1 VMKTPKE
8 CRPFYISRI
17 DDKGHWE
24 EIKGKLFE
32 HSKQPPIEID
42 RWERRRK
49 FLKHVKG
56 RCLNCLATDHR
67 VLDCRRSTRC
77 WRCLEPG
84 HESRQCP
91 SLRSC
96 SALPVASTKAPRGS
110 PSLDCACK
118 SLPLSLQTISTE
130 DLSSGSDGRGGSHCC
145 FCSGRV

>member
-77 WRCLEPG
+77 WRCLELG
-84 HESRQCP
+84 HKSRQCP

-110 PSLDCACK
+110 PS
-118 SLPLSLQTISTE
+118 
-130 DLSSGSDGRGGSHCC
+130 
-145 FCSGRV
+145 